1 MDWLFNI
8 APNGDVTTLYTE
20 TVDLRVLGELEVS
33 RASNIEYDHAAQG
46 WAIVLKD
53 GTILAETYPS
63 REDALAAEVAYI
75 QAHWDAFVGTA
86 EISGG

>member
-1 MDWLFNI
+1 MDWLFHI

-33 RASNIEYDHAAQG
+33 RASNIEYDHRLQG
-46 WAIVLKD
+46 WMVVLRD
-53 GTILAETYPS
+53 GTALPEAYPS

-75 QAHWDAFVGTA
+75 HAHWDAFV
-86 EISGG
+86 SGAPCSA